1 LSTGLNDT
9 DWNAPVLRRLGVV
22 LGLVI
27 IWHRS
32 STLPGEGGSY
42 GRILVH
48 GGWDMI
54 PCVLGPDVGVL
65 GKEPG

>member
-1 LSTGLNDT
+1 M
-9 DWNAPVLRRLGVV
+9 LRRLCVV
-22 LGLVI
+22 FGLVI